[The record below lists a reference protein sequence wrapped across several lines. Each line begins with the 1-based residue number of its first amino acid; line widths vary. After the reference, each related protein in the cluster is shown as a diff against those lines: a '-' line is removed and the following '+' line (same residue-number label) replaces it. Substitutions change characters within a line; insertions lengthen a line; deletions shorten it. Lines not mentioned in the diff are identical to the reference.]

1 MAKISIIIPIYNVE
15 DYLERCLNSL
25 INQTL
30 NEIEIICINDGST
43 DKSLN
48 IIKKYKDIDNRIILI
63 THENKG
69 IGYVRNEG
77 IKIAQGEFIGF
88 VDPDD
93 WVDLNF
99 FERLYKTAQKYNAD
113 IAVAG
118 FIRLSKKKKN
128 ILLEY
133 KSEIATS
140 NIDDKLK
147 LCDVPDQ
154 NYVWNKIYKLKNIKK
169 ENIHFPLLTAYED
182 VVTTPEIIYK
192 LKKLVTVP
200 NIYYYYWKRKGSL
213 ITLKDKRKDYT
224 IAENM
229 TKEYCNKYNI
239 PIEKYRTKIKKFKFL
254 GLTIF
259 KTINKGDQRKIIIL
273 NFIKIKTK
281 NR

>member
-1 MAKISIIIPIYNVE
+1 MVKISIIIPIYNVE

-77 IKIAQGEFIGF
+77 IKIAHGEFIGF

-99 FERLYKTAQKYNAD
+99 FEKLYKTAQKYNAD
-113 IAVAG
+113 IAVSG

-133 KSEIATS
+133 KNEIVTS
-140 NIDDKLK
+140 NIDEKLK
-147 LCDVPDQ
+147 LCDIPDQ
-154 NYVWNKIYKLKNIKK
+154 NYVWNKIYRLKNLKQK
-169 ENIHFPLLTAYED
+169 NINFPLLTAYED
-182 VVTTPEIIYK
+182 IVTTPEIIYK

-213 ITLKDKRKDYT
+213 ITLKDKRKDYI

-229 TKEYCNKYNI
+229 TKVFCNKYNI
-239 PIEKYRTKIKKFKFL
+239 QIEKYRTKIKKIKFL
-254 GLTIF
+254 GLTLF
-259 KTINKGDQRKIIIL
+259 KIISKGNQHKVIIL
-273 NFIKIKTK
+273 NFIKIKSK
-281 NR
+281 K